1 MRGESYQ
8 LLSRL
13 DLSKLV
19 KQSAVTLGKGSCQ
32 QFLWVNSKLPSP
44 NSDSHRL
51 PCHNSLL
58 ARFQSETSSG
68 RLSSDKTFRLRGNR
82 FRNVVGR

>member
-19 KQSAVTLGKGSCQ
+19 KQSAVTLGKRILPAVPLG
-32 QFLWVNSKLPSP
+32 KL
-44 NSDSHRL
+44 
-51 PCHNSLL
+51 
-58 ARFQSETSSG
+58 
-68 RLSSDKTFRLRGNR
+68 
-82 FRNVVGR
+82 